1 MSTGHSNQHRDWA
14 WHPALPLQ
22 RVPVFVWP
30 PRPISAVKFLLSMA
44 FLGSMI
50 APYAGLALLTWV
62 YLQPALERC
71 TEFQFD
77 WVVQIF
83 LRNLFLLVVIAGG
96 FSHGDDIAAGR
107 IFGLDVRYRLGNA
120 LRSFADRG
128 GGPRGG

>member
-1 MSTGHSNQHRDWA
+1 
-14 WHPALPLQ
+14 
-22 RVPVFVWP
+22 
-30 PRPISAVKFLLSMA
+30 MA

-96 FSHGDDIAAGR
+96 LHLYLFTFKRQRQTRKFDARQMHTDNPKFFARS
-107 IFGLDVRYRLGNA
+107 DVYLHR
-120 LRSFADRG
+120 
-128 GGPRGG
+128 